1 MASGQL
7 CKNSRTEREHL
18 GINHEKLADDIVRLV
33 GGTGNVRS
41 VTHCMTRLRFVLN
54 DFSVANDNKA
64 EIEKLDG
71 VLGVVYA
78 GGQFMVVLGQNLLPT
93 FEAVTKMEGISE
105 GADAS
110 ADGSN
115 AEKEPRSMKR
125 AFTETINFVSASVS
139 PLITGLVAGGMLK
152 VILLLATLA
161 MPDFAKNQTYLLL
174 SAVADAPFFF
184 MPIFVAYGAA
194 MKLGAA
200 PIYAMLCSAA
210 LLHTNYTTLLAAG
223 DAVTMF
229 GIPVRLVSYSSQ
241 LLPALLI
248 ALAAC
253 YLEKLFNKIVPGIFK
268 SLLVGLCTVAV
279 TGTLAFTVLGPP
291 GSYVGS
297 VLSAVF
303 VFLGTYAAPV
313 ALALLA
319 AVLPWLIMCGM
330 HMALVPFMT
339 QAIADPG
346 YDMLFRPAFVL
357 HNMAEGGSCLGVA
370 FRTKSKEFRSE
381 LIGLAIGC
389 ILAGVSEPSIYGV
402 DVKYKKPMYGVM
414 AGGAAGGLVAGLFG
428 VRAYVMGYSTILALP
443 IFLETAGGMLLSCIV
458 AIVVAAIVSAILG
471 IDKGPA
477 AEHADTELVAIV
489 DGTQVPLAS
498 VSDQTF
504 ASGMLG
510 GGVAFE
516 PEGDTVVSP
525 CNGAISAIFPT
536 GHAFGVTRPDGV
548 ECLVHIG
555 INTVELNGKGFEV
568 QEGATMGASVKAGQP
583 IVKVDFDAVR
593 KAGYD
598 PVTMLIVTDTAGKD
612 ISFLPS

>member
-1 MASGQL
+1 MS
-7 CKNSRTEREHL
+7 
-18 GINHEKLADDIVRLV
+18 INYEQLADDIVRLV

-41 VTHCMTRLRFVLN
+41 VTHCMTRVRFVLN
-54 DFSVANDNKA
+54 DFAVANGNKE

-105 GADAS
+105 SGDAS
-110 ADGSN
+110 AAGAP
-115 AEKEPRSMKR
+115 AEKEPMSVKR
-125 AFTETINFVSASVS
+125 AFTEAINFVSASVS

-152 VILLLATLA
+152 VILLLVTLA
-161 MPDFAKNQTYLLL
+161 APDFAKDQTYLLL

-194 MKLGAA
+194 TKLGAT

-223 DAVTMF
+223 DAVAMF

-279 TGTLAFTVLGPP
+279 TGTLAFPVLGPL

-346 YDMLFRPAFVL
+346 YDTLFRPAFVL

-370 FRTKSKEFRSE
+370 FRTKNKEFRSE

-443 IFLETAGGMLLSCIV
+443 IFLETVGGMLLSCIV

-471 IDKGPA
+471 IDEGPA
-477 AEHADTELVAIV
+477 AELPEHADTELVAVV

-498 VSDQTF
+498 VSDETF

-525 CNGAISAIFPT
+525 CNGTISAIFPT

-568 QEGATMGASVKAGQP
+568 QKGATMGASVKAGQP

-612 ISFLPS
+612 ISFLPDGARTAGETIEQ